1 LERSKLLDRKWHHFI
16 ISYAS
21 GSGILYCYHNGKLTM
36 KDRGFAKSFIAKD
49 GVLVI
54 GAQQSRYN
62 EVNEFIFQFT
72 GEISQLQIYR
82 RTFAQGAIRTFSA
95 RCSNIPGN
103 LFRWTDIPAGVK
115 GQVRIRHPSECLKA
129 NSGEVG

>member
-82 RTFAQGAIRTFSA
+82 RTFAHKVRYVCFL
-95 RCSNIPGN
+95 PGVQI
-103 LFRWTDIPAGVK
+103 FRGTSSDGLIYRPG
-115 GQVRIRHPSECLKA
+115 LKA
-129 NSGEVG
+129 RYAYVIRLNA